1 MKPAPSTREEYI
13 AGLYRVVAAVSA
25 FFTDAA
31 SRVLLVKPVYR
42 PDGLWSLPGGGIEE
56 AETPRQALVREI
68 GEELGLVASPGRLL
82 VVDWAPATDRPPVVL
97 FVYDAGVLTETQIA
111 AIRLADGEI
120 GEVGFFDP
128 AQAAPLLTQD
138 ARDRLTACVH
148 ARDGVAGGD
157 LVAGR
162 SVRMAGRL
170 DGPSSHFS
178 AADGVTGDG
187 PGSRPPR
194 CEHSHD

>member
-25 FFTDAA
+25 FFTDTAG
-31 SRVLLVKPVYR
+31 RVLLVKPVYR

-68 GEELGLVASPGRLL
+68 GEELGLAAVPGRLL

-97 FVYDAGVLTETQIA
+97 FVYDAGVLTEPQIA

-120 GEVGFFDP
+120 GEVGFFDG

-138 ARDRLTACVH
+138 AHNRLAACLE
-148 ARDGVAGGD
+148 ARRGGTTGGD

-162 SVRMAGRL
+162 FLGDL
-170 DGPSSHFS
+170 DMPGIHHCAAEQLLNSSS
-178 AADGVTGDG
+178 QDRPGLTAAE
-187 PGSRPPR
+187 RP
-194 CEHSHD
+194 